1 MKKFALITILLLTS
15 CAKDSVNYESS
26 LVFTDDIYYEKETD
40 QPYSGPIFA
49 LHESGMK
56 REEGYLVEGTTVVI

>member
-40 QPYSGPIFA
+40 LMNCIAEKLS
-49 LHESGMK
+49 
-56 REEGYLVEGTTVVI
+56 